1 MGNCFCARI
10 RGCGASPA
18 PESSS
23 LLAKLFLF
31 LALAASAL
39 AQGSVS
45 WTTNYYSVAGATLR
59 EIHASF
65 RSNRP
70 WRGTAQHDGYTRWQV
85 DWTFGVREIDNKCR
99 LTSLNTRTTIAITL
113 PLWIAPTNATDEVRQ
128 AWQRYIT
135 ALGQHEAGHGQMA
148 LAAAAEMHKRVKES
162 GEDANCDAL
171 RQKIN
176 SLGQTIIEQ
185 YRARDQQYDERTRHG
200 ATQGAVLRHRDR
212 DEP

>member
-1 MGNCFCARI
+1 M
-10 RGCGASPA
+10 
-18 PESSS
+18 
-23 LLAKLFLF
+23 AKLLLF
-31 LALAASAL
+31 LTLAAAVPAT
-39 AQGSVS
+39 AQPSVS

-59 EIHASF
+59 EIHASL

-70 WRGTAQHDGYTRWQV
+70 WKSNAQHDGYTRWQV
-85 DWTFGVREIDNKCR
+85 DWNFAVRTIGNKCR
-99 LTSLNTRTTIAITL
+99 LTSFNTRTTIAITL
-113 PLWIAPTNATDEVRQ
+113 PRWAAPTNATEEVRQ

-148 LAAAAEMHKRVKES
+148 LAAAAEMHKRAKES

-176 SLGQTIIEQ
+176 SLGQTILEQ
-185 YRARDQQYDERTRHG
+185 YQARDQQYDERTRHG
-200 ATQGAVLRHRDR
+200 VTQGAVLRHRER